1 MVINNFGG
9 DNYSKIRKVI
19 NNFWEDPWDMISR
32 NHASEGILADLFWKI
47 LVDHFGGNLVNHVS
61 EIMADH
67 LGENL
72 VDHISEILVDPR
84 GVD

>member
-1 MVINNFGG
+1 MVINNFGE

-19 NNFWEDPWDMISR
+19 NNFWEDQLDLILR
-32 NHASEGILADLFWKI
+32 N
-47 LVDHFGGNLVNHVS
+47 HFGGNLVNHVS

-72 VDHISEILVDPR
+72 VNYISEILVDHR
-84 GVD
+84 VMN